1 MSIRITWSDN
11 EIALLVDVTLNTIKN
26 PQSYKTNVD
35 GLSKKL
41 REMAVAQG
49 IDIDNKY
56 RNCNGIILQMTKM
69 RYLLTNGKEGL
80 PGASS
85 DFKRIANM
93 YINDHSAFVSL
104 YEESR
109 KMICSNESSLTTLS
123 STAEFTKS
131 GFIQWLTD
139 NGKTEN
145 MVKIYAL
152 EIDQCEVFAKK
163 AGYTDFNIYDNSN
176 ASSVITK
183 LLEDSDFKI
192 YSLRKQIKPQYALS
206 LYLEYISGKVR
217 NNKEQHSKLNGND
230 QFWFWL
236 VNVKNISEDIANAYV
251 NALIDAEAIAR
262 RNKFTVKKIISSNN
276 VLEVTRTKRKLELF
290 DAYNEK
296 NEKSEFIY
304 TNAINEYIEFL
315 KYAEHNDF
323 KEESYMV
330 SESDNQVID
339 GNKSID
345 EVSNVLD
352 IKRNISLAHTSP
364 ERITFN
370 GVEWSVKNWTELY
383 VIAMRNI
390 IREYPDKF
398 YCGMNLVGSDCA
410 DIADSNSFSFM
421 KAPKQL
427 FNDIYIETNYSATDL
442 VRRIRCALNICAIPL
457 DNVVIEYKSLLKDT
471 SQKKIES
478 TQAQDVCNEEPEQ
491 IEIETVREK
500 YDESIINNCNKIL
513 EENFEDGYIIG
524 NYMHQMRFISYYE
537 EAFGSAVGKEADE
550 LDSMLKIIGNVI
562 EDRVFA
568 AKDGEE
574 MLLDDIAS
582 EINTLLDNGASCVY
596 MECVY
601 EKYASRLNSE
611 LNIYNSDT
619 LKNVLRNKNK
629 INTKYKFKADRI
641 ANKIDDC
648 QSDVKKVL
656 QNSHVSISYDEI
668 KEILW
673 YIPIDAIKLALIHI
687 DGAVWAGPGLYFYAP
702 NFNISSEELSKLTA
716 AMHSE
721 ISAKGYLVTKDA
733 VRLFTEKCPSAAI
746 DYSGFKDYLIRNIL
760 KWKLSDQFSGSSAI
774 FCEKGVVMDYD
785 EMFRSF
791 AANHSR
797 LTLSEIIEFQHE
809 IDITRI
815 YWNSIMKEMIRISPE
830 ELVNKEN
837 VHFDIAAIDSILD
850 TMCPGDYEALKNID
864 IFISFPSIG
873 YKWNGFVLESYLRDY
888 SKLFRLEQMS
898 ISSDEFN
905 GVMVRRSSPLK
916 EYNDVAADM
925 LAHNDSWND
934 EKTALRCLVNEGFQ
948 QRAANKK
955 IGEIITKAKHI
966 IRENNS

>member
-1 MSIRITWSDN
+1 MSVRITWSDN
-11 EIALLVDVTLNTIKN
+11 EIALLVGVTLNTIDN
-26 PQSYKTNVD
+26 PQFYKTNVES
-35 GLSKKL
+35 LSKNL

-49 IDIDNKY
+49 IDIDDKY

-93 YINDHSAFVSL
+93 YINDYNAFVSL

-109 KMICSNESSLTTLS
+109 KMIYSVKSPLTTLP
-123 STAEFTKS
+123 STTEFTKS
-131 GFIQWLTD
+131 GFIQWLKD

-145 MVKIYAL
+145 MVKVYAS
-152 EIDQCEVFAKK
+152 EINQCEVFAKK
-163 AGYTDFNIYDNSN
+163 AGYTDFNIYDNSY

-192 YSLRKQIKPQYALS
+192 YSLRKQRKPQYALYQ
-206 LYLEYISGKVR
+206 YLEYISGETP
-217 NNKEQHSKLNGND
+217 NNKEQHGKLNANN
-230 QFWFWL
+230 QFWVWL
-236 VNVKNISEDIANAYV
+236 IKIKNISEDIANAYV
-251 NALIDAEAIAR
+251 NALIDAETIAR
-262 RNKFTVKKIISSNN
+262 RNKFSVKKIISSDD

-290 DAYNEK
+290 DEYNEK
-296 NEKSEFIY
+296 NEKSGFVY

-315 KYAEHNDF
+315 KNDEYNDF
-323 KEESYMV
+323 NEESYII
-330 SESDNQVID
+330 STSGNQINDEKDNQVID
-339 GNKSID
+339 ENELID
-345 EVSNVLD
+345 EVSNVFD
-352 IKRNISLAHTSP
+352 IKR
-364 ERITFN
+364 
-370 GVEWSVKNWTELY
+370 K
-383 VIAMRNI
+383 
-390 IREYPDKF
+390 KF
-398 YCGMNLVGSDCA
+398 EPTQVQDLC
-410 DIADSNSFSFM
+410 NS
-421 KAPKQL
+421 
-427 FNDIYIETNYSATDL
+427 
-442 VRRIRCALNICAIPL
+442 
-457 DNVVIEYKSLLKDT
+457 
-471 SQKKIES
+471 
-478 TQAQDVCNEEPEQ
+478 EEPEQ
-491 IEIETVREK
+491 IEIEIETVGEK
-500 YDESIINNCNKIL
+500 YDEDIINNCKKIL

-524 NYMHQMRFISYYE
+524 NYMHQMRFISCYE
-537 EAFGSAVGKEADE
+537 DTFGSGVGKEADE
-550 LDSMLKIIGNVI
+550 LDAMLKSVGNVI
-562 EDRVFA
+562 ENHVFA
-568 AKDGEE
+568 VRNGEE
-574 MLLDDIAS
+574 TMLLDDIS
-582 EINTLLDNGASCVY
+582 QEINNLLDEGASCVY

-619 LKNVLRNKNK
+619 LANVLHNK
-629 INTKYKFKADRI
+629 INAKYKFKSDRI
-641 ANKIDDC
+641 ANKDDC
-648 QSDVKKVL
+648 VGDVKKVL
-656 QNSHVSISYDEI
+656 QNSHISISYDEI

-673 YIPIDAIKLALIHI
+673 YIPIEVIKLALIHI
-687 DGAVWAGPGLYFYAP
+687 DGAVWAGTGMYFYAP
-702 NFNISSEELSKLTA
+702 NFNISSDELSRLTA

-721 ISAKGYLVTKDA
+721 ISAKGFIVTKDL
-733 VRLFTEKCPSAAI
+733 VRLFNEKCPSAAI
-746 DYSGFKDYLIRNIL
+746 DYAGFKDYLIRNIF
-760 KWKLSDQFSGSSAI
+760 KWKLSDQFSGSSTI
-774 FCEKGVVMDYD
+774 FCKKGVEMNYD

-797 LTLSEIIEFQHE
+797 LTLSEITEFQHE

-815 YWNSIMKEMIRISPE
+815 YWNSIMKEMIRISSE

-837 VHFDIAAIDSILD
+837 VHFDIAAIDSLLD

-925 LAHNDSWND
+925 LAYNNSWND

-955 IGEIITKAKHI
+955 IGEIITKAKN